1 MRIRYKLI
9 LAFIIISLFVGLV
22 GIIGIYAN
30 NRVVTSYEIGEE
42 HFGSIIEAS
51 NEVSSYAK
59 RAEGHMFLFLT
70 LHNESDRKKLFQRI
84 TSLREQTAIME
95 GKVRNP
101 DAIKIISDT
110 KSKTDELQSIADSLF
125 KLYDNEIKTTEEFD
139 FKNHE
144 ELIRKLDDV
153 SAAIRENGLELGKI
167 EIDLQSKHN
176 LQAKQEASSLY
187 NLIFIIS
194 GIAILFVLIIVII
207 IDKNISNPINKLRD
221 IAVKI
226 GKGNLDMKIDIKS
239 NDEIGELSNEFN
251 GMVQKLKK
259 SNEEI
264 ISSKEYTD
272 NIIKSMKDSLI
283 VVSQDGII
291 KRANNATILLLGFTE
306 QEIIGQPINKIIP
319 DGDKLLL
326 NNMKCDIGKKR
337 NPPGEETS
345 FISKGQKKIDIIFS
359 ASIMYDKYGNIQD
372 IVCVAQ
378 DITERKRS
386 EKIVEDSLHDKEVL
400 LREIHHRVK
409 NNMQIISSLLSHQ
422 MENINDNKIKD
433 IFAQSQNRILSMAL
447 VHEKLYQSSDLRNI
461 DFKEYINDLAANLF
475 ESYRK
480 SENIKI
486 NINVKDILLDIDLA
500 IPTGL
505 IINEL
510 ITNSLKYA
518 FPGSMKGEI
527 NISFRSTGEN
537 LFELVIGDNG
547 IGFPKD
553 LDFRKTKSLGLHL
566 VTILAEKQLHGSI
579 DINRNKGTEFQI
591 KFYGI
596 KS

>member
-9 LAFIIISLFVGLV
+9 LAFIIISLLVGLV
-22 GIIGIYAN
+22 GIIGLYAN

-59 RAEGHMFLFLT
+59 RAEGHTFLFLT
-70 LHNESDRKKLFQRI
+70 LHNETDRKKLFQRI
-84 TSLREQTAIME
+84 ASLREQTAIME
-95 GKVRNP
+95 GRVKNP
-101 DAIKIISDT
+101 DAIKIINDT
-110 KSKTDELQSIADSLF
+110 KSRTDELQSITDSLF
-125 KLYDNEIKTTEEFD
+125 KLYDNEIKTTGEFD
-139 FKNHE
+139 FKKHE

-153 SAAIRENGLELGKI
+153 SAAIRKNGLELGKI
-167 EIDLQSKHN
+167 EIDLQNKHN
-176 LQAKQEASSLY
+176 LQAKQGASSLY
-187 NLIFIIS
+187 KLIFIIS
-194 GIAILFVLIIVII
+194 GVAISFVFIIVII

-337 NPPGEETS
+337 NPPCEETS

-422 MENINDNKIKD
+422 MENINDNTIKD
-433 IFAQSQNRILSMAL
+433 IFAESQNRILSMAL
-447 VHEKLYQSSDLRNI
+447 VHEKLYQSSDLRDI

-486 NINVKDILLDIDLA
+486 NINVKDIFLDIDLA

-527 NISFRSTGEN
+527 NISFRSTDEN
-537 LFELVIGDNG
+537 SFELVIGDNG

>member
-9 LAFIIISLFVGLV
+9 LAFIIISLLVGLV
-22 GIIGIYAN
+22 GIIGLYAN

-42 HFGSIIEAS
+42 RFGSIIEAS

-84 TSLREQTAIME
+84 ASLREQTAIME
-95 GKVRNP
+95 GKVKNP

-306 QEIIGQPINKIIP
+306 QEIIGQPI
-319 DGDKLLL
+319 
-326 NNMKCDIGKKR
+326 
-337 NPPGEETS
+337 
-345 FISKGQKKIDIIFS
+345 
-359 ASIMYDKYGNIQD
+359 
-372 IVCVAQ
+372 
-378 DITERKRS
+378 
-386 EKIVEDSLHDKEVL
+386 
-400 LREIHHRVK
+400 
-409 NNMQIISSLLSHQ
+409 
-422 MENINDNKIKD
+422 
-433 IFAQSQNRILSMAL
+433 
-447 VHEKLYQSSDLRNI
+447 
-461 DFKEYINDLAANLF
+461 
-475 ESYRK
+475 
-480 SENIKI
+480 
-486 NINVKDILLDIDLA
+486 
-500 IPTGL
+500 
-505 IINEL
+505 
-510 ITNSLKYA
+510 
-518 FPGSMKGEI
+518 
-527 NISFRSTGEN
+527 
-537 LFELVIGDNG
+537 
-547 IGFPKD
+547 
-553 LDFRKTKSLGLHL
+553 
-566 VTILAEKQLHGSI
+566 
-579 DINRNKGTEFQI
+579 
-591 KFYGI
+591 
-596 KS
+596 